1 MKETKEKHD
10 NVIDDLNKLFNKKCD
25 IKYKKNKNNV
35 LFNKKM
41 EDDNPDI
48 VYYLESLRIAN
59 DNINKRKKDISLKD
73 VVGFEFE
80 QHRKRLYEYFGYTV
94 DKKRNY
100 AKFNVDWSIYYNGNL
115 VGIEED
121 KGHYVDSCFLDRS
134 LTSYAKTIHIY
145 IKNGIKCPK
154 FILHSFTKYKLYKDK
169 CENFYKILRD
179 DIKDQM
185 LNNMVYTTVTL
196 TDRIKR
202 NKWYNTKDENNSYID
217 LYELD
222 LIKED
227 IRMIRSLSE

>member
-1 MKETKEKHD
+1 MA
-10 NVIDDLNKLFNKKCD
+10 NVDLNNS
-25 IKYKKNKNNV
+25 
-35 LFNKKM
+35 
-41 EDDNPDI
+41 DI

-59 DNINKRKKDISLKD
+59 DNINKRKRDISLKD
-73 VVGFEFE
+73 VVGLEFE

-94 DKKRNY
+94 DKKKNY
-100 AKFNVDWSIYYNGNL
+100 AQFNVDWSIYYNGNL

-134 LTSYAKTIHIY
+134 LTSYAKTINIY
-145 IKNGIKCPK
+145 LKNGIKCPK
-154 FILHSFTKYKLYKDK
+154 FILHSFTKYKLYTDK

-179 DIKDQM
+179 DIKEQM

-202 NKWYNTKDENNSYID
+202 NQWYSINDDNNSYME

-227 IRMIRSLSE
+227 IRMIMSLSE

>member
-1 MKETKEKHD
+1 M
-10 NVIDDLNKLFNKKCD
+10 IDVDLN
-25 IKYKKNKNNV
+25 
-35 LFNKKM
+35 
-41 EDDNPDI
+41 NPDI

-59 DNINKRKKDISLKD
+59 DNINKRKQEISLKD

-80 QHRKRLYEYFGYTV
+80 QHRKRLYEYFGYIV
-94 DKKRNY
+94 DKKKNY
-100 AKFNVDWSIYYNGNL
+100 AEFNVDWSIYYNGNL

-134 LTSYAKTIHIY
+134 LTSYAKTILIY

-154 FILHSFTKYKLYKDK
+154 FILHSFTKYNLYKDK

-196 TDRIKR
+196 TDRIDR
-202 NKWYNTKDENNSYID
+202 NKWYNMQDDNNSYIE

>member
-1 MKETKEKHD
+1 M
-10 NVIDDLNKLFNKKCD
+10 IDVDLN
-25 IKYKKNKNNV
+25 
-35 LFNKKM
+35 
-41 EDDNPDI
+41 NPDI

-59 DNINKRKKDISLKD
+59 DNINKRKRDISLKD

-94 DKKRNY
+94 DKKKNY
-100 AKFNVDWSIYYNGNL
+100 AEFNVDWSIYYNGNL

-134 LTSYAKTIHIY
+134 LTSYAKTINIY
-145 IKNGIKCPK
+145 LKNGIKCPK
-154 FILHSFTKYKLYKDK
+154 FILHSFTKYKLYTNK
-169 CENFYKILRD
+169 CENFYNILQD
-179 DIKDQM
+179 DIKEQM
-185 LNNMVYTTVTL
+185 LNNMIYTTVTL
-196 TDRIKR
+196 TDRISR
-202 NKWYNTKDENNSYID
+202 NKWYNINNDNNSYME

>member
-1 MKETKEKHD
+1 MTD
-10 NVIDDLNKLFNKKCD
+10 VDLN
-25 IKYKKNKNNV
+25 
-35 LFNKKM
+35 
-41 EDDNPDI
+41 NPDI

-59 DNINKRKKDISLKD
+59 DNINKRKRDISLKD

-94 DKKRNY
+94 DKKKNY
-100 AKFNVDWSIYYNGNL
+100 AEFNVDWSIYYNGNL

-134 LTSYAKTIHIY
+134 LTSYAKTINIY
-145 IKNGIKCPK
+145 LKNGIKCPK
-154 FILHSFTKYKLYKDK
+154 FILHSFTKYKLYTDK

-179 DIKDQM
+179 DIKEQM

-202 NKWYNTKDENNSYID
+202 NQWYSINDDNNSYME